1 MNRMTSVKDKR
12 QHPRLFQMLPINVE
26 TNGYDFTTST
36 QNVSCLG
43 AYCTITKYIPPFT
56 RVKVKM
62 SLPVKSRLK
71 KSEASVECE
80 GVVVR
85 SEDSPNGEFNIA
97 IYFNR
102 IAEATRQKLSQYVST
117 ALSQTPSSIMQN

>member
-1 MNRMTSVKDKR
+1 MNRIDSGKDKR
-12 QHPRLFQMLPINVE
+12 QHPRLYQMLPMNVE
-26 TNGYDFTTST
+26 TNGYDFETRT

-56 RVKVKM
+56 RVKIKM

-71 KSEASVECE
+71 KSEANVECE

-85 SEDSPNGEFNIA
+85 SEDAPNGAFNIA

-102 IAEATRQKLSQYVST
+102 IADVTRQKLSQYVNS
-117 ALSQTPSSIMQN
+117 ALTQTPNAISQN